1 MSERSTAERPLVPSY
16 LANSRTYRWA
26 YAGRLSPFFLDHPLV
41 VEAILWGQ
49 GGRLMKLA
57 AAEVSPGQKILQ
69 PACVYGAFS
78 HHLLGALGAEGRL
91 DIIDVLPGQVANVR
105 RKLAGRDNVQV
116 ELGDAEDAPA
126 DAYDAV
132 SCFFLLHEVPVDKR
146 QAIVAALLR
155 AVRPGGKV
163 VFVDYHRPRW
173 WHPLGPLMAL
183 VHRTL
188 EPFAASLWDQRIA
201 DLVPA
206 ANFSWRTETYFGGL
220 YQKTVANRRD

>member
-1 MSERSTAERPLVPSY
+1 MSEQSLGERAPIPSY
-16 LANSRTYRWA
+16 LADSRTYRWA

-41 VEAILWGQ
+41 VEAILWGR

-57 AAEVSPGQKILQ
+57 ASEITPGQRVLQ

-78 HHLLGALGAEGRL
+78 HHLLGAIGAGGWL

-105 RKLAGRDNVQV
+105 RKLAGQANVNS
-116 ELGDAEDAPA
+116 ELGDAETVPA

-146 QAIVAALLR
+146 RAIVAALLG
-155 AVRPGGKV
+155 AVRPGGRV

-188 EPFAASLWDQRIA
+188 EPFAASLWNQRIA

-206 ANFSWRTETYFGGL
+206 ANFTWRTETYFGGL
-220 YQKTVANRRD
+220 YQKTVAKRRD